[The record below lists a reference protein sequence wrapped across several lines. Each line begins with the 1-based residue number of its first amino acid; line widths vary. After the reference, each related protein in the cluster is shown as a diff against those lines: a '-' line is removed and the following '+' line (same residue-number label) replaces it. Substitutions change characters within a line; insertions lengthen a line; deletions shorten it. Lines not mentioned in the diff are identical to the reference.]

1 MPRGR
6 SPARAAAAADA
17 AATPSAEVASPTFS
31 PPAFPSSR
39 DPLVA
44 VAQAGA
50 QLAVA
55 NANVVAARPVVPI
68 EISLAGDAP
77 GAPLVVVDVR
87 AGMARDELEQCIA
100 FAFKRRHKVGAVAGV
115 IVPHT
120 DGGHPT
126 KLVPL
131 GVVAAAPEAL
141 LNVPCVLA
149 CEHAYRRET
158 WKARLARVAAE
169 HPRSCGLAVVL
180 VLAWLLGVPI
190 LSPVMLEPHLRSL
203 YRGGPCLS
211 IGGVSVGFWEGAAT
225 HDVCARLTAHEA
237 AFWAQ
242 HPGECEQIVARK
254 EAAFVIGAEYALCAL
269 VAWKLAS
276 LVVSSKLRGGGRG
289 RDKAK

>member
-100 FAFKRRHKVGAVAGV
+100 FAFKRRHKVGAVEQR
-115 IVPHT
+115 
-120 DGGHPT
+120 
-126 KLVPL
+126 L
-131 GVVAAAPEAL
+131 
-141 LNVPCVLA
+141 
-149 CEHAYRRET
+149 EHMESKFDTISKKIEQLITAQTGNR
-158 WKARLARVAAE
+158 
-169 HPRSCGLAVVL
+169 GLAST
-180 VLAWLLGVPI
+180 AHI
-190 LSPVMLEPHLRSL
+190 HEM
-203 YRGGPCLS
+203 RGGE
-211 IGGVSVGFWEGAAT
+211 GG
-225 HDVCARLTAHEA
+225 
-237 AFWAQ
+237 
-242 HPGECEQIVARK
+242 
-254 EAAFVIGAEYALCAL
+254 Y
-269 VAWKLAS
+269 
-276 LVVSSKLRGGGRG
+276 SS
-289 RDKAK
+289 D